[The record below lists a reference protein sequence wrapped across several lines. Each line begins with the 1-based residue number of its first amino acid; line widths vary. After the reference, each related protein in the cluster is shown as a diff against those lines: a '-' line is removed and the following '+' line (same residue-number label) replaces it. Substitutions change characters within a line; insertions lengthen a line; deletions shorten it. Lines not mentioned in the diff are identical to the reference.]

1 MPSKSAEISIKMSWS
16 TRCVCTALVLCEI
29 NKTIVLCSKFSKF
42 SLLPVCSQRSHKLGQ
57 NIVWVEGGQL
67 ETLPKTKELNK
78 IVDTLTFATSYTIF
92 FIVVEVLSFVLFV

>member
-1 MPSKSAEISIKMSWS
+1 M
-16 TRCVCTALVLCEI
+16 
-29 NKTIVLCSKFSKF
+29 
-42 SLLPVCSQRSHKLGQ
+42 
-57 NIVWVEGGQL
+57 